1 MAFFNRN
8 LRLAHLYGC
17 YGPPDKFEMIMNPL
31 PIVDLTEKQSQ
42 NLYNIPLNF
51 YQANV
56 ARNAVRSTSDSTT
69 TTSDINRLN
78 IINTNDGGINNDNMS
93 QRLLWR
99 FAMVCFFVHMLK
111 TYERWRGGRK
121 GRREGKKRKRRG
133 TI

>member
-1 MAFFNRN
+1 MGALRVGQTFTNPLGGDDNAFELVAFFNRN

-93 QRLLWR
+93 QRLL
-99 FAMVCFFVHMLK
+99 
-111 TYERWRGGRK
+111 
-121 GRREGKKRKRRG
+121 
-133 TI
+133 